1 MFSVDEAVKSLFFPP
16 PPPPEDSKQEASS
29 PIPISS
35 STFAYLL
42 DHHWDQLVVTL
53 LVAPLQWLHI
63 SHLLYSTEWLA
74 YGMIGKLLLLL
85 YISLCF
91 AFWEELRLYTYLLAR
106 RLQSGDSL
114 PELVAKL
121 CSAGREVHK
130 HTAPLVGEVTRV
142 VSKVGVQVGG
152 QAAQMIAGKIGGGG
166 AGGAGRT
173 ESSPTRSPLAAGNSD
188 ENFTR
193 RSEKMD

>member
-1 MFSVDEAVKSLFFPP
+1 MFSVDEAVKSLFFQPP
-16 PPPPEDSKQEASS
+16 SPPEDFKQDS
-29 PIPISS
+29 PIPTSS

-53 LVAPLQWLHI
+53 LMAPLQWLHI

-85 YISLCF
+85 YITFCF

-173 ESSPTRSPLAAGNSD
+173 ESSPRSPIAAGNSD

>member
-16 PPPPEDSKQEASS
+16 PRPEDSKQDS
-29 PIPISS
+29 PIPTSS

-63 SHLLYSTEWLA
+63 SHLLYSTEWLT
-74 YGMIGKLLLLL
+74 YGAIGKLLLLL
-85 YISLCF
+85 YITFCF

-173 ESSPTRSPLAAGNSD
+173 ESSPRSPLAAGNSD